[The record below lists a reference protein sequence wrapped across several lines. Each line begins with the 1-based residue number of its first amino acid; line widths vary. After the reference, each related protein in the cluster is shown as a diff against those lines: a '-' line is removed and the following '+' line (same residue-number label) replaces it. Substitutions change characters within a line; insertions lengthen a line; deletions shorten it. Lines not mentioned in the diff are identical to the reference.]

1 VDAQTGIITTVAGT
15 GKREYSGDGGPATH
29 AGLFRPSNVVV
40 DSQGTLFIA
49 DRQNHRIRRVDAQTS
64 IITTVAGSGAEG
76 LSGDG
81 GPATAARLS
90 YPLDVVIDADDN
102 LLITDA
108 GNQRIRKVNQS
119 SGGIST
125 IVGNGPA
132 GFGGFGFGGDNG
144 LATQAQ
150 LGYPHGIAIDGA
162 GNLFICDSFN
172 NRLRR
177 VDAQTDIITTVAGNG
192 IAIERREGDLATSYF
207 LQIPTDVAVTSTADI
222 LVSDLV
228 TRQVFRVDAH
238 TGRVAL
244 FAGNGKIESNGDGGP
259 ATKASFDTVSQLGV
273 DEKDNLYI
281 VDSASLRVRKVT
293 AQTGLITTIA
303 GNGKSGASGDGG
315 PATAA
320 SLEPWAVL
328 PDLINNQLLIAD
340 PNNSQIRR
348 VDLRTGLI
356 STLVSARQVGSE
368 LIKGKRFSP
377 GSLAI
382 DREGNLFI
390 SDPPNNRI
398 RRLDARTGMISTVVG
413 GNEFGYRGDN
423 GPASEAL
430 INQPGS
436 LVIDGAG
443 NLFFA
448 DLSNRVIRKIEAQT
462 GVISTVAGNG
472 PFDQFGS
479 DGDGKPAINVWI
491 ASISGLAVD
500 AAGNLYLAET
510 RATGE
515 SSAVRVIKG
524 IAIP

>member
-1 VDAQTGIITTVAGT
+1 
-15 GKREYSGDGGPATH
+15 
-29 AGLFRPSNVVV
+29 
-40 DSQGTLFIA
+40 
-49 DRQNHRIRRVDAQTS
+49 
-64 IITTVAGSGAEG
+64 
-76 LSGDG
+76 
-81 GPATAARLS
+81 
-90 YPLDVVIDADDN
+90 
-102 LLITDA
+102 
-108 GNQRIRKVNQS
+108 
-119 SGGIST
+119 
-125 IVGNGPA
+125 
-132 GFGGFGFGGDNG
+132 
-144 LATQAQ
+144 
-150 LGYPHGIAIDGA
+150 
-162 GNLFICDSFN
+162 NLFICDSFN

-244 FAGNGKIESNGDGGP
+244 FAGNGKIESKGDGGP

-430 INQPGS
+430 INQPGP

-472 PFDQFGS
+472 PLDQFGS
-479 DGDGKPAINVWI
+479 DGDGKPAINVWL